1 MACPVQPVPGTFIA
15 IIRAGPA
22 RPQEDDMSR
31 LKLLT
36 AAALL
41 ASFVG
46 GPPLTIAASASPVA
60 NAHEDRSDKRDRKED
75 KKRQKE
81 IRKVERR
88 NVRADYWDASRHYRR
103 DDRRYRPRQLS

>member
-1 MACPVQPVPGTFIA
+1 
-15 IIRAGPA
+15 
-22 RPQEDDMSR
+22 MSR

-75 KKRQKE
+75 KNGSGNDHQQS
-81 IRKVERR
+81 
-88 NVRADYWDASRHYRR
+88 YWGTFGLAKIDEHFQNWNLM
-103 DDRRYRPRQLS
+103 RPNALTRVLPV